1 MRGGSATLV
10 NVAPM
15 GGGKYTLILAPVQMQ
30 EIGREHGGYR
40 YVVQG
45 WLKPPMPVADY
56 LEQYSLAGGTHHSA
70 LVYGAGPEELRV
82 FGEVMGFDVT
92 IIR

>member
-1 MRGGSATLV
+1 
-10 NVAPM
+10 M